1 MTHVQPSDELDEQLN
16 SIRLE
21 LLALNSRLDALFA
34 QQMSS
39 SANIASLQQAV
50 AVLQESA
57 QIKR

>member
-1 MTHVQPSDELDEQLN
+1 MTHVQPSDELDERLN

-21 LLALNSRLDALFA
+21 LLTLNSQLDALFA

-39 SANIASLQQAV
+39 AANIASLQQAV
-50 AVLQESA
+50 AVLQEGS